1 MYCTLR
7 EYISINETFRLYD
20 FGVAGHTVTEMG
32 GGASIFEYEHF
43 ENKSHTIIILVS
55 LIYNRVPRIR

>member
-32 GGASIFEYEHF
+32 VHLFLNMNTLRTKAI
-43 ENKSHTIIILVS
+43 
-55 LIYNRVPRIR
+55 P